1 MIRAVKG
8 DAHQNQG
15 CKKLPKRVPTLCAG
29 YSMHF
34 TQYPAKAVYS
44 FVLRGILKQRLN
56 VDALLACAAG

>member
-1 MIRAVKG
+1 MQKASQARA
-8 DAHQNQG
+8 NSM
-15 CKKLPKRVPTLCAG
+15 CG